1 MHPLERLMDRLAGAA
16 VLDRPVDVADRLW
29 RPVVD
34 PLPMRNLLSGT
45 WLGHRLHPLL
55 MIAPLGSMV
64 SAGLLDLLGGRDSE
78 AAADRLLGVAVLTAA
93 PTTLAG
99 WSDWTHAT
107 PSEKRLGLAHAGAN
121 VTAVLL
127 SAASLRARKRGHR
140 LTGKILSLLGLGAVG
155 AGGYIGGHLSYVMG
169 VGVSRTAFA
178 ESIDEWTDAVADA
191 DLPEGRP
198 HRATVAGIDV
208 LLVRR
213 SVVGEGDAGGGR
225 VEVTADGSGGTGAPG
240 ASAGSGR
247 IDALLDR
254 CNHLG
259 CSLAE
264 GRLEGDRVE
273 CRCHGSRF
281 RLADGRALAGPAA
294 SAQPAF
300 DTRVRDGRVEI
311 RSRPPGFG

>member
-1 MHPLERLMDRLAGAA
+1 MHVLEKLMDRLAGAA

-55 MIAPLGSMV
+55 MVAPLGSMV
-64 SAGLLDLLGGRDSE
+64 SAGLLDVLGGRDSE
-78 AAADRLLGVAVLTAA
+78 ASADRLLGVAVLTAA

-99 WSDWTHAT
+99 WSDWTHAS
-107 PSEKRLGLAHAGAN
+107 PSEKRLGLVHAGAN
-121 VTAVLL
+121 ITAVLL
-127 SAASLRARKRGHR
+127 SAASLRARKSGHR
-140 LTGKILSLLGLGAVG
+140 LTGKALSLLGLGAVG
-155 AGGYIGGHLSYVMG
+155 AGGYIGGHLSYVLG

-178 ESIDEWTDAVADA
+178 ESVDEWTDVVAETELA
-191 DLPEGRP
+191 EGRP
-198 HRATVAGIDV
+198 HRETVGGVDV

-213 SVVGEGDAGGGR
+213 SVASGD
-225 VEVTADGSGGTGAPG
+225 SGGTGASG

-264 GRLEGDRVE
+264 GRLDGDAVE

-281 RLADGRALAGPAA
+281 RLVDGRALAGPAA

-311 RSRPPGFG
+311 RSRLPGFG